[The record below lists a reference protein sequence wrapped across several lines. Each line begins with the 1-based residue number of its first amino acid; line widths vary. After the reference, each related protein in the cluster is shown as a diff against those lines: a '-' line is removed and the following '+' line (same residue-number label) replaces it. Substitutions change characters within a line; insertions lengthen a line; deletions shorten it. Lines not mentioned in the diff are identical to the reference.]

1 MIHNDNGLTL
11 EMGITFL
18 FDTDEAL
25 KTIIKKQLGCDY
37 IEDKYLYIVGM
48 NAKKFNDYYHA
59 VLKKCEELN
68 DIYQNVSGINE
79 SVVFPK
85 IMFLFDNM
93 KSCDYF
99 REYFERIDDP
109 AQKVSTEL
117 AYGST
122 DHVAMKLTIPHS
134 LII

>member
-1 MIHNDNGLTL
+1 MNKFDKGIDSMIHNDNGLTL

-59 VLKKCEELN
+59 VLKN
-68 DIYQNVSGINE
+68 ARN
-79 SVVFPK
+79 
-85 IMFLFDNM
+85 
-93 KSCDYF
+93 
-99 REYFERIDDP
+99 
-109 AQKVSTEL
+109 
-117 AYGST
+117 
-122 DHVAMKLTIPHS
+122 
-134 LII
+134 